1 MAVSQSAE
9 QQVYA
14 VTDPKLR
21 EAVTKEL
28 RRIQD
33 GITALSAELHA
44 AMQTISPCDGDL
56 DGQPC
61 ILGWHNGMHRTVDG
75 DEWLDTE

>member
-1 MAVSQSAE
+1 MVTE
-9 QQVYA
+9 HQVYA
-14 VTDPKLR
+14 VTDPALR

-33 GITALSAELHA
+33 QLTALTAELYA
-44 AMQTISPCDGDL
+44 AMRMIEPCDGDL

-61 ILGWHNGMHRTVDG
+61 ILGWHQGPHRDIDG
-75 DEWLDTE
+75 TEWLDGE